1 MTQKK
6 EYISI
11 RNRYQDKT
19 SGELLAEGKLDV
31 DQLYYPTSDDLK
43 KMEER
48 DKENEETD
56 KLVNSEEFNQM
67 IEESRNNQDSDQIDF

>member
-1 MTQKK
+1 MTQNK

-11 RNRYQDKT
+11 RNPYQDKT

-31 DQLYYPTSDDLK
+31 DQLYYPSSDDLK
-43 KMEER
+43 KIEER
-48 DKENEETD
+48 EKENEETD

-67 IEESRNNQDSDQIDF
+67 IEENRSNLDSDEIDF

>member
-11 RNRYQDKT
+11 RNPYQDKT

-31 DQLYYPTSDDLK
+31 DQLYYPSSDDLK
-43 KMEER
+43 KIEER
-48 DKENEETD
+48 EKENEETD

-67 IEESRNNQDSDQIDF
+67 IEENRSNLDSDEIDF

>member
-11 RNRYQDKT
+11 RNPYQDKT

-43 KMEER
+43 RMEER
-48 DKENEETD
+48 DKENEETE

-67 IEESRNNQDSDQIDF
+67 IEENRNNQDSEEIEF

>member
-11 RNRYQDKT
+11 RNPYQDKT

-31 DQLYYPTSDDLK
+31 DELYYPTSDDLK
-43 KMEER
+43 KNGR
-48 DKENEETD
+48 T
-56 KLVNSEEFNQM
+56 
-67 IEESRNNQDSDQIDF
+67 R

>member
-1 MTQKK
+1 MTKKK

-11 RNRYQDKT
+11 RNSNQDKT
-19 SGELLAEGKLDV
+19 SGELLSEGKLDV

-67 IEESRNNQDSDQIDF
+67 IEENGSNQDSDEIDF

>member
-1 MTQKK
+1 
-6 EYISI
+6 
-11 RNRYQDKT
+11 
-19 SGELLAEGKLDV
+19 LAEGKLDV

-48 DKENEETD
+48 DKENEETE

-67 IEESRNNQDSDQIDF
+67 IEENRSNLDSEEIEF

>member
-11 RNRYQDKT
+11 RNPYQDKT

-31 DQLYYPTSDDLK
+31 DELYYPTSDDLK
-43 KMEER
+43 KW
-48 DKENEETD
+48 KNEIKKT
-56 KLVNSEEFNQM
+56 KKPINSLIPKNL
-67 IEESRNNQDSDQIDF
+67 IK

>member
-6 EYISI
+6 EYIST
-11 RNRYQDKT
+11 RNPYQDKT

-43 KMEER
+43 RMEER
-48 DKENEETD
+48 DKENEETE

-67 IEESRNNQDSDQIDF
+67 IEENRNNQVSEDIEF